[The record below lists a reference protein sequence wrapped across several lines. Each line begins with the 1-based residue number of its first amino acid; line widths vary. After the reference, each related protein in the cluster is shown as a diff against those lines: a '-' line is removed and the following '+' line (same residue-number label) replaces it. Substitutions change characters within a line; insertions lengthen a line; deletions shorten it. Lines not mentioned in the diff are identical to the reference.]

1 MAWFDD
7 PAVQQWEYNL
17 MKETLANPYDFVN
30 PMWGRS
36 DALGIILKANLEKR
50 NFPFEIAPEDS
61 RYWIAELLARK
72 ESLKE
77 NPRYKEMIAEE
88 AAKKQKKEA
97 EERAARE
104 LEEKRKREQWYWD
117 SPEGRRHAH
126 HLRRMAGDR
135 YEDVVAYP
143 KELSGRRPGEGRDIF
158 LYDVGVWNAQ
168 KAIWEAEKKAHEAA
182 QKEQHTVVNSDSRMP
197 RFGYGFK

>member
-1 MAWFDD
+1 
-7 PAVQQWEYNL
+7 

-36 DALGIILKANLEKR
+36 DALGIILKANLKKW
-50 NFPFEIAPEDS
+50 NFPFEIQPENG
-61 RYWIAELLARK
+61 RYWYEELLARK
-72 ESLKE
+72 ISFEK
-77 NPRYKEMIAEE
+77 NTRFQDMIAEE
-88 AAKKQKKEA
+88 AAKMQKKEA

-117 SPEGRRHAH
+117 SPEGRMRAH

-182 QKEQHTVVNSDSRMP
+182 QKVVHSDSRMP

>member
-1 MAWFDD
+1 MAWFED

-17 MKETLANPYDFVN
+17 MKETLANPYNFVN
-30 PMWGRS
+30 LSWGRS
-36 DALGIILKANLEKR
+36 DALGIILKANLKKW
-50 NFPFEIAPEDS
+50 NFPIEIAPENG
-61 RYWIAELLARK
+61 RYWYGELLARK
-72 ESLKE
+72 ESFQE
-77 NPRYKEMIAEE
+77 NAYYQEMIAEE
-88 AAKKQKKEA
+88 AAEKQKKEA

-117 SPEGRRHAH
+117 SPEGRRRAS
-126 HLRRMAGDR
+126 HLRRMAAHR

-143 KELSGRRPGEGRDIF
+143 KELSGRRSGEGREIF

-182 QKEQHTVVNSDSRMP
+182 QKVVHSDSRMP